1 MPSLLEKP
9 ALTVSEAAELS
20 GLSRQTITRLFE
32 EERGVI
38 ILGRPEEKHKRKY
51 RSIRIPRQ
59 VYERVIGR
67 LTVK

>member
-1 MPSLLEKP
+1 MSEKLAYTLSEVA
-9 ALTVSEAAELS
+9 ALT

-51 RSIRIPRQ
+51 RSIRIPRH
-59 VYERVIGR
+59 VYERVIAR
-67 LTVK
+67 WTVR